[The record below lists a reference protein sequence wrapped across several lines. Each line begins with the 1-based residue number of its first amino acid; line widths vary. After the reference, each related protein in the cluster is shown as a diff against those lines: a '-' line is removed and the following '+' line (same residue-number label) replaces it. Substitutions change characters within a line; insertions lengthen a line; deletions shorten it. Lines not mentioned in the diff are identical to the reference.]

1 MSKIPF
7 RKKLLFPPLWLILL
21 LTAVS
26 ATALTAV
33 FLKGWMESPIAYGI
47 YVLSFYTLCVL
58 SLFFIKV
65 LPGRWKDLKAKA
77 HTNPTIHRYLTDA
90 AFKTHVSLYASL
102 GVNLLYVGLNVLS
115 WFLYR
120 SMWFVVLAGYYTIL
134 AVMRFLLLR
143 YVRVSAIGQNRLG
156 ELNRSR
162 LCSCILLLLNFVLSG
177 AVLMILYQN
186 KGYNYHG
193 ILIYVMAL
201 YTFYITTHAI
211 IGLARYRKYKSPV
224 MTTARIIALSAA
236 LVSMLNLETAM
247 FSQFGNEMAMAD
259 QQLMIILT
267 GAGVSAVVIAMSVYM
282 MIKTAKE
289 TKEIKENGREK

>member
-1 MSKIPF
+1 MIMNEIPF
-7 RKKLLFPPLWLILL
+7 WKKLLFPPLWLILL

-26 ATALTAV
+26 AAALTAV

-65 LPGRWKDLKAKA
+65 LPGRWKGLNAKA
-77 HTNPTIHRYLTDA
+77 HTNPIIHRYLTDA
-90 AFKTHVSLYASL
+90 AFKTHISLYASL
-102 GVNLLYVGLNVLS
+102 GVNLLYVGLNILS

-143 YVRVSAIGQNRLG
+143 YVRVTAIGQNRLG

-211 IGLARYRKYKSPV
+211 IGLVRYRKYKSPV

-247 FSQFGNEMAMAD
+247 FAQFGAD
-259 QQLMIILT
+259 MTPENQRIFIVLT
-267 GAGVSAVVIAMSVYM
+267 GAGVSIAVITLSVLL
-282 MIKTAKE
+282 IVKA
-289 TKEIKENGREK
+289 TKEIKGENHGK